1 MSLRTT
7 VSSIGM
13 DWSAA
18 VAARSAGC
26 SYAFGE
32 ISRSRWSSG
41 RGSVMWSRYSTRPVA
56 AGARAVAAVARPVV
70 GRADEL
76 HRRHAGRGRVPRSDA
91 VVLPGP
97 QGPEQHEHHHDHDQ
111 PE

>member
-13 DWSAA
+13 EWSAA

-32 ISRSRWSSG
+32 FWTSRWSSG

-76 HRRHAGRGRVPRSDA
+76 HRRHAGGGPVPPSA
-91 VVLPGP
+91 GVVPPGP
-97 QGPEQHEHHHDHDQ
+97 QGPEPHEQNH
-111 PE
+111 